1 MMQRLIS
8 FSLLLA
14 IGLSISGCGLS
25 TTQPQDSK
33 ITSLQRLNVD
43 APARRILDIQTW
55 QTASGTAVFFV
66 QSDELPMLDLQ
77 LTFAAGSSQ
86 EGAAYGLA
94 QLTNSLIGA
103 GTNKYNADQ
112 IAQAFESLGAEFN
125 QGSYRDM
132 AILSLRTLSTAELS
146 QPAVELFTEVITRPN
161 FPAQAIQRVQNQLLA
176 SFEQQKKIP
185 SHIANRALFAK
196 LYGTHPYAHPSAGT
210 EQTIPRLKRQQLA
223 DFYQTYYNAHNA
235 QLALVG
241 NLTRQDAEAIAEQIS
256 RALPQGVAASKTP
269 QPQTPKA
276 THQHIE
282 FPSNQTHIL
291 LAQLGIERGHP
302 DYAALF
308 IANQILG
315 GSGFGSRLME
325 EVREKRGLTYG
336 IYSSFSPMQAQGP
349 FTISVQTRAELSE
362 ATLGFVRELL
372 SEYVQHGPTEAEL
385 ATAKQEFLGSFPLT
399 AASNAAIVGQLGAI
413 GFYDLPLNWLETL
426 MQDVQQLTLEQLNTA
441 LRHHIQPDALVV
453 VTVGPSVPQLPLPE
467 PVIRNTQS
475 LGHQH

>member
-14 IGLSISGCGLS
+14 IGLLVSGCGLS
-25 TTQPQDSK
+25 TTQPQDNQ
-33 ITSLQRLNVD
+33 ITSLKRLSLD
-43 APARRILDIQTW
+43 APARRMLDVQAWKTS
-55 QTASGTAVFFV
+55 AGTSVFFV
-66 QSDELPMLDLQ
+66 QADELPMLDLQ

-103 GTNKYNADQ
+103 GTNKLNADQ
-112 IAQAFESLGAEFN
+112 IAQAFEGLGAEFG

-132 AILSLRTLSTAELS
+132 AILSLRTLSAAELR
-146 QPAVELFTEVITRPN
+146 QPAIELFTQVIARPS
-161 FPAQAIQRVQNQLLA
+161 FPAKAIQRVQNQLLA
-176 SFEQQKKIP
+176 GFEQQKKVP
-185 SHIANRALFAK
+185 SHIANTALFAQ
-196 LYGTHPYAHPSAGT
+196 LYGEHPYAHPSAGT
-210 EQTIPRLKRQQLA
+210 ELTVPKLNRQQLA
-223 DFYQTYYNAHNA
+223 AFYQQYYSAQNA

-241 NLTRQDAEAIAEQIS
+241 NLTRSEAEKIAEHIS
-256 RALPQGVAASKTP
+256 QALPQGAAASKTIKP
-269 QPQTPKA
+269 HTPKA
-276 THQHIE
+276 MHQHIE

-291 LAQLGIERGHP
+291 LAQLGIERGNP

-336 IYSSFSPMQAQGP
+336 IYSYFSPMQAQGP

-362 ATLGFVRELL
+362 ATLEFVRQLL
-372 SEYVQHGPTEAEL
+372 SDYVQHGPTEAEL
-385 ATAKQEFLGSFPLT
+385 ATAKQEFFGSFPLT

-413 GFYDLPLNWLETL
+413 GFYDLPHNWLEKL
-426 MQDVQQLTLEQLNTA
+426 MQDVQALSLEQLNET
-441 LRHHIQPDALVV
+441 LKQHINPDALVV
-453 VTVGPSVPQLPLPE
+453 ITVGPSVPQLPLPE
-467 PVIRNTQS
+467 PVIRDAQPK
-475 LGHQH
+475 GRQH